1 MSSPPLARPTVLVV
15 DDEQGVLTLLELS
28 LQQVGYNVICAQS
41 GREAMEILE
50 SERGATIDLT
60 ILDYSMPGFDG
71 IEVLRLL
78 RSIHDSPVV
87 LMSGYPIET
96 IQHRLEPGEIAGFLQ
111 KPYRF
116 EDLERIMFQALLTPT
131 SATDDVAPLDSKPAQ
146 VLS

>member
-28 LQQVGYNVICAQS
+28 LQHVGYNVICAQS

-71 IEVLRLL
+71 IEVGLPDGPKADEIVYGLAMSCGGRVHSRMGGLEAWDVKGEDGLR
-78 RSIHDSPVV
+78 
-87 LMSGYPIET
+87 
-96 IQHRLEPGEIAGFLQ
+96 
-111 KPYRF
+111 
-116 EDLERIMFQALLTPT
+116 
-131 SATDDVAPLDSKPAQ
+131 
-146 VLS
+146 